1 MNKLRNNVFF
11 DNIPVFL
18 QPLFTKCDFPWQI
31 VPLIKSYIKE
41 IISECLDGYTAFGD
55 DVLIGRGVRIHDSAT
70 IAGPCVIGDNSELRP
85 GAYIRG
91 SAIICPSCVIGN
103 STEIKNSIL
112 LEGVAAPH
120 YNYIG
125 DSILG
130 AHSHLGAGVICSNL
144 KSDKSNV
151 VIRYNGNTADT
162 GLRKLGAIIGE
173 GAEIGCGSVLNPGTV
188 VGKNTTVYPLI
199 SLRGVYPSDS
209 IVKSSNLTVSKI

>member
-1 MNKLRNNVFF
+1 MNELKNNAFF
-11 DNIPVFL
+11 DNIPIFL
-18 QPLFTKCDFPWQI
+18 QLLFTKCDFPWQI
-31 VPLIKSYIKE
+31 VPIIKSYIKE
-41 IISECLDGYTAFGD
+41 LVSEGLDGYTTFGD
-55 DVLIGRGVRIHDSAT
+55 DVLIGKGVRIHDGAT
-70 IAGPCVIGDNSELRP
+70 IAGPCIIGDNSELRP

-151 VIRYNGNTADT
+151 AIRYNGNTADT